1 MVRQLLTEGFVLAAM
16 GWASGVLLAYW
27 TLQGLLAFAGD
38 TLPRTESIGFDGRV
52 LLFASALALV
62 TPLVFGVVP
71 ALRAALGSTFDALRE
86 GGRSGTPGHMRHRL
100 LGWLVIAQFALAL
113 MLSVC
118 AGLLV
123 RSFVRLVNTDPGFRA
138 DHVVTAVVTLPSGR
152 YVTGAQVKQFYREAI
167 DAARAIP
174 GVTFAAAGNDRAL
187 YVRERR
193 VFTPDATARE
203 TSQLSRVIAVTWT
216 SGQYFEA
223 MGIPLK
229 GGRFLTDAD
238 GVVGAR
244 VVVISDM
251 LARRLWPDQDPVGR
265 QVKWGV
271 PTSLAPWMTVVGVV
285 GDVKQGALN
294 TDTISQIY
302 EPLAQVGDASVGG
315 TIIGQVRNRQPRRA
329 HRPQSRRRS

>member
-1 MVRQLLTEGFVLAAM
+1 M
-16 GWASGVLLAYW
+16 
-27 TLQGLLAFAGD
+27 
-38 TLPRTESIGFDGRV
+38 
-52 LLFASALALV
+52 
-62 TPLVFGVVP
+62 
-71 ALRAALGSTFDALRE
+71 
-86 GGRSGTPGHMRHRL
+86 
-100 LGWLVIAQFALAL
+100 
-113 MLSVC
+113 
-118 AGLLV
+118 
-123 RSFVRLVNTDPGFRA
+123 
-138 DHVVTAVVTLPSGR
+138 
-152 YVTGAQVKQFYREAI
+152 
-167 DAARAIP
+167 
-174 GVTFAAAGNDRAL
+174 
-187 YVRERR
+187 
-193 VFTPDATARE
+193 
-203 TSQLSRVIAVTWT
+203 TWT

-315 TIIGQVRNRQPRRA
+315 TIIGRSRTVNLVARTDRNPVAGVESLRAALQRLDPSLPISGARLLGDVISESVKPQQFSMAVVGLFALVALGLAAIGIYGLLANAVSQQTHDIGVRMALGARAADLIWTVLRRA
-329 HRPQSRRRS
+329 LTLMTTGVAIGMLGAVGLTRVMAGMLYEVRPTDAITFAAVAMLLAALAVAASLLPAWRAVRVDPLVALKAE